1 MGKSFK
7 IVRLRL
13 QMLNL
18 AFLMVIL
25 SFDSCFSSKR
35 EDVNFMEIRETE
47 TKDLWSNRDSTDLRT
62 VRFHR
67 KLLDRFLKPLN
78 NMPKAENPPMA
89 IVTPPSS
96 LAPSRRANATRSLT
110 LPPPQKSSPASSV
123 SAPPPFVHLANFPSL
138 RRSSKGSSNS
148 MVPILAGCIGGSVF
162 LVLLATGVFFFKSKA
177 GKSVNPWRTGLS
189 GQLQKAFTTGVPKLK
204 RSEIEAACEDFSNVI
219 GSCPIGTLFKGTLS
233 SGVEI
238 AVASVA
244 TASAKEWTSNIEIQF
259 RKKIEMLSKINHKNF
274 VNLLG
279 YCEEEEPFTRILV
292 FEYASNG
299 SVFEH
304 LHYKE
309 SEHLDW
315 LMRLRIAMG
324 VAYCL
329 DHMHGLKPPVV
340 HSNLISSS
348 VHLTEDYAVKIAD
361 FNFGYLKGPSE
372 TESST
377 NALIDKHVSVTTQED
392 NVHSFGLL
400 LFELMTGKL
409 PESVKKGDSVDT
421 GITDFLRGKTLREMV
436 DPTLNSF
443 DEKIETISEVI
454 KSCVRTDRKQ
464 RPAMKDVTE
473 RLREITG
480 LSPDNAIPK
489 LSPLWWAELE
499 VLSTA

>member
-1 MGKSFK
+1 MIKNWK
-7 IVRLRL
+7 PVRLRL
-13 QMLNL
+13 QMRTIMV
-18 AFLMVIL
+18 FLVIL
-25 SFDSCFSSKR
+25 SFDSL
-35 EDVNFMEIRETE
+35 ETE
-47 TKDLWSNRDSTDLRT
+47 GISMTKDLQADRDAADLGA
-62 VRFHR
+62 VSFHR
-67 KLLDRFLKPLN
+67 KLLGRFRNPYTHLN
-78 NMPKAENPPMA
+78 AYKDHGPVAS
-89 IVTPPSS
+89 VRPPSS
-96 LAPSRRANATRSLT
+96 SVVPSHKSKTSRSSAMHPPRISPPALHVSSAPSPSVTTLSNVPTLKRS
-110 LPPPQKSSPASSV
+110 
-123 SAPPPFVHLANFPSL
+123 
-138 RRSSKGSSNS
+138 SSNS
-148 MVPILAGCIGGSVF
+148 IAPIVVGCTGGVLLLLLASGVF
-162 LVLLATGVFFFKSKA
+162 LFKSKA

-189 GQLQKAFTTGVPKLK
+189 GQLQKVFITGVPKLK
-204 RSEIEAACEDFSNVI
+204 RSEIEAACEEFSNVI

-244 TASAKEWTSNIEIQF
+244 TASAKEWTNNIEMQF

-279 YCEEEEPFTRILV
+279 YCEEDEPFTRILV

-329 DHMHGLKPPVV
+329 DHMHDLKPPIV
-340 HSNLISSS
+340 HSNLLSSTL
-348 VHLTEDYAVKIAD
+348 HLTEDYAVKIAD

-372 TESST
+372 RETST
-377 NALIDKHVSVTTQED
+377 NTTKED

-400 LFELMTGKL
+400 LFELITGKL
-409 PESVKKGDSVDT
+409 PESVVKKGDSVDT
-421 GITDFLRGKTLREMV
+421 GLADFLRGKTLEEMV
-436 DPTLNSF
+436 DPTLECF
-443 DEKIETISEVI
+443 DDNKIENIGEVI
-454 KSCVRTDRKQ
+454 KRCVREDTKE
-464 RPAMKDVTE
+464 RPTMKEVTG
-473 RLREITG
+473 RLREISG
-480 LSPDNAIPK
+480 LSTEDAIPK

>member
-1 MGKSFK
+1 MSKSWKF
-7 IVRLRL
+7 VRLRL
-13 QMLNL
+13 QMRDLVL
-18 AFLMVIL
+18 ILVFL
-25 SFDSCFSSKR
+25 SFDSCYSLKY
-35 EDVNFMEIRETE
+35 EGVEIKPTA
-47 TKDLWSNRDSTDLRT
+47 TKDLGSDRDAADLGA
-62 VRFHR
+62 VSFHR
-67 KLLDRFLKPLN
+67 KLLGRFR
-78 NMPKAENPPMA
+78 NPYTNLTAYKERPVA
-89 IVTPPSS
+89 VVTPRSS
-96 LAPSRRANATRSLT
+96 PVPSRTPITSKSSA
-110 LPPPQKSSPASSV
+110 LPSPQKSPPAQDV
-123 SAPPPFVHLANFPSL
+123 SAPPSLVVPFANFPSL
-138 RRSSKGSSNS
+138 RKSSKTSSNS
-148 MVPILAGCIGGSVF
+148 IVPIVAGCVGGAVF

-189 GQLQKAFTTGVPKLK
+189 GQLQKAFITGVPKLK

-233 SGVEI
+233 TGVEI

-244 TASAKEWTSNIEIQF
+244 TASAKEWTKNIEMQF

-279 YCEEEEPFTRILV
+279 YCEEDEPFTRILV

-304 LHYKE
+304 LHYKEE

-329 DHMHGLKPPVV
+329 DHMHGLKPPIV
-340 HSNLISSS
+340 HSNLLSSS

-372 TESST
+372 TETST
-377 NALIDKHVSVTTQED
+377 NALIDTPRISAATQED

-409 PESVKKGDSVDT
+409 PESVKKDDSVDT
-421 GITDFLRGKTLREMV
+421 GLADFLRGTTLREMV
-436 DPTLNSF
+436 DPTLLCF
-443 DEKIETISEVI
+443 DEKIEKIGEVI
-454 KSCVRTDRKQ
+454 KSCVREDPKQ
-464 RPAMKDVTE
+464 RPVMKEVTG

-480 LSPDNAIPK
+480 LSPDDTIPK

>member
-1 MGKSFK
+1 M
-7 IVRLRL
+7 L
-13 QMLNL
+13 QEEE
-18 AFLMVIL
+18 
-25 SFDSCFSSKR
+25 S
-35 EDVNFMEIRETE
+35 
-47 TKDLWSNRDSTDLRT
+47 WG
-62 VRFHR
+62 
-67 KLLDRFLKPLN
+67 
-78 NMPKAENPPMA
+78 
-89 IVTPPSS
+89 
-96 LAPSRRANATRSLT
+96 TRH
-110 LPPPQKSSPASSV
+110 P
-123 SAPPPFVHLANFPSL
+123 
-138 RRSSKGSSNS
+138 R
-148 MVPILAGCIGGSVF
+148 
-162 LVLLATGVFFFKSKA
+162 
-177 GKSVNPWRTGLS
+177 
-189 GQLQKAFTTGVPKLK
+189 VPKLK

-233 SGVEI
+233 TGVEI

-244 TASAKEWTSNIEIQF
+244 TASAKEWTNNIEMQF

-279 YCEEEEPFTRILV
+279 YCEEDEPFTRILV

-315 LMRLRIAMG
+315 IMRLRISMG

-329 DHMHGLKPPVV
+329 DHMHGLKPPIV

-348 VHLTEDYAVKIAD
+348 VQLTEDYAVKIAD

-372 TESST
+372 TETST
-377 NALIDKHVSVTTQED
+377 NALIDTHISVTTQED

-409 PESVKKGDSVDT
+409 PESVRKGDSVDT
-421 GITDFLRGKTLREMV
+421 GLADFLRGKTLREMV
-436 DPTLNSF
+436 EPTLECF
-443 DEKIETISEVI
+443 DEKIESIGEVI
-454 KSCVRTDRKQ
+454 KSCVRADPKQ
-464 RPAMKDVTE
+464 RPTMKEVTG

-480 LSPDNAIPK
+480 LSPDDAIPK
-489 LSPLWWAELE
+489 LSALWWAELE

>member
-1 MGKSFK
+1 MSNNWKS
-7 IVRLRL
+7 VRLRL
-13 QMLNL
+13 QNRTLV
-18 AFLMVIL
+18 FLLVIL
-25 SFDSCFSSKR
+25 SFGSCYSLKSQGDGFLES
-35 EDVNFMEIRETE
+35 V
-47 TKDLWSNRDSTDLRT
+47 TKDLWSDIDAEDLRA
-62 VRFHR
+62 VGFHR
-67 KLLDRFLKPLN
+67 KLLGRFRNPYTHLNAFRDRPV
-78 NMPKAENPPMA
+78 ARA
-89 IVTPPSS
+89 TPPSS
-96 LAPSRRANATRSLT
+96 SVSTRPDAKRSST
-110 LPPPQKSSPASSV
+110 LPPPQKSPPAQHV
-123 SAPPPFVHLANFPSL
+123 SAPPPFVHHVTLPSL
-138 RRSSKGSSNS
+138 TSSSKTSSNS
-148 MVPILAGCIGGSVF
+148 TIPIVAGCIAGAVF
-162 LVLLATGVFFFKSKA
+162 ILLLATGVFFFKSKA

-189 GQLQKAFTTGVPKLK
+189 GQLQKVFITGVPKLK

-244 TASAKEWTSNIEIQF
+244 TASAKEWTNNIEMQF

-299 SVFEH
+299 TVFEH

-315 LMRLRIAMG
+315 VMRLRIAMG
-324 VAYCL
+324 IAYCL
-329 DHMHGLKPPVV
+329 DHMHGLKPPIV
-340 HSNLISSS
+340 HSNLLSSS
-348 VHLTEDYAVKIAD
+348 VQLTEDYAVKIAD

-377 NALIDKHVSVTTQED
+377 NALIDTNISETTQED

-409 PESVKKGDSVDT
+409 PESVQKGDSIDT
-421 GITDFLRGKTLREMV
+421 GLAVFLRGKTLREMV
-436 DPTLNSF
+436 DPTIESF
-443 DEKIETISEVI
+443 DEKIENIGEVI
-454 KSCVRTDRKQ
+454 KSCIRADAKQ
-464 RPAMKDVTE
+464 RPIMKEVTG

-480 LSPDNAIPK
+480 LSPDDTIPK